1 LAYHPLKASH
11 TTGSTI
17 MNSLTRTSRLSV
29 YRLASRLAWVA
40 TLAAATLGAAGTAL
54 AQERVLRE
62 GQVTERALVDAL
74 TPPQAASAPE
84 DGVRTR
90 SFRPAV
96 RPAATAGATAAAGA
110 AAGRASILVT
120 FVTGKADLTTPA
132 RSALDV
138 LASAMKSDRLAGV
151 RFTIEGHADPRG
163 SEEINLKLSQERA
176 ESVRAYLISRHGL
189 AADRVDAVGKGSSN
203 LMNTTNVA
211 APENRRVTIVSQA
224 K

>member
-1 LAYHPLKASH
+1 MNRPALARPVPSASQ
-11 TTGSTI
+11 GSARAG
-17 MNSLTRTSRLSV
+17 LV
-29 YRLASRLAWVA
+29 AGWVA
-40 TLAAATLGAAGTAL
+40 VTALTALMAATAAPAQ

-84 DGVRTR
+84 DGIRTR

-96 RPAATAGATAAAGA
+96 RPAATAGATATAGA
-110 AAGRASILVT
+110 AAGQAGRASILVT
-120 FVTGKADLTTPA
+120 FVTDKADLTQPA

-163 SEEINLKLSQERA
+163 NEDHNMKLSQARA
-176 ESVRAYLISRHGL
+176 ESVRAYLISKHGL
-189 AADRVDAVGKGSSN
+189 EAGRVEAVGRGSSN
-203 LMNTTNVA
+203 LMNKTNIA

-224 K
+224 Q